1 MWQGHSEKRLVA
13 WADLRNSCKENPNL
27 DEVITTIHDWWQQAP
42 MVLRYLHCDLVDDWP
57 DPWDL
62 IAENTYCSLAKC
74 LGMCYTIRML
84 ARQDIDNVC
93 ILEIDNNDYIVQVN
107 KGLYCLNWNIDKVV
121 NMKQLENIEI
131 TRNID
136 SAVFAHK
143 IR

>member
-1 MWQGHSEKRLVA
+1 MWQSHSEKRLVA

-27 DEVITTIHDWWQQAP
+27 DEVITIIHDWWQQAP

-84 ARQDIDNVC
+84 ARQDIDNIC

>member
-1 MWQGHSEKRLVA
+1 MWQSHSEKRLVA

-27 DEVITTIHDWWQQAP
+27 DEMITIIHDWWQQAP

-84 ARQDIDNVC
+84 ARQDIDNIC

>member
-1 MWQGHSEKRLVA
+1 MAR
-13 WADLRNSCKENPNL
+13 PF
-27 DEVITTIHDWWQQAP
+27 
-42 MVLRYLHCDLVDDWP
+42 
-57 DPWDL
+57 
-62 IAENTYCSLAKC
+62 YCSLAKC

-84 ARQDIDNVC
+84 GRQDVDDVC
-93 ILEIDNNDYIVQVN
+93 ILEIDNNDYIVQIN
-107 KGLYCLNWNIDKVV
+107 NGLYCLNWNIDKVV

>member
-1 MWQGHSEKRLVA
+1 MWQSHSEKRLVA
-13 WADLRNSCKENPNL
+13 WADLRNSCKENPSL

-42 MVLRYLHCDLVDDWP
+42 MVLHYLHCDLVDDWP

-84 ARQDIDNVC
+84 GRQDVDDVC

>member
-1 MWQGHSEKRLVA
+1 MWQSHSEKRLVA

-27 DEVITTIHDWWQQAP
+27 DKVITIIHDWWQQAP

>member
-13 WADLRNSCKENPNL
+13 WADLRNSCKENPSL

-42 MVLRYLHCDLVDDWP
+42 MVLHYLHCDLVDDWP

-84 ARQDIDNVC
+84 GRQDVDDVC
-93 ILEIDNNDYIVQVN
+93 ILEIDNNDYIVQIN
-107 KGLYCLNWNIDKVV
+107 NGLYCLNWNIDKVV

>member
-1 MWQGHSEKRLVA
+1 MWQSHSEKRLVA

-27 DEVITTIHDWWQQAP
+27 DEVITIIHNWWQQAP

-84 ARQDIDNVC
+84 ERQDINTIC
-93 ILEIDNNDYIVQVN
+93 IQETSDNDYIVQVN
-107 KGLYCLNWNIDKVV
+107 NGLYVLNWNVDNIV
-121 NMKQLENIEI
+121 NMGLIDSLEIN
-131 TRNID
+131 RSMD

>member
-13 WADLRNSCKENPNL
+13 WADLRSSCKDNPNL

>member
-1 MWQGHSEKRLVA
+1 MWQSHSEKRLVA
-13 WADLRNSCKENPNL
+13 WADLRNSCKENPSL

-42 MVLRYLHCDLVDDWP
+42 MVLHYLHCDLVDDWP

-84 ARQDIDNVC
+84 GRQDVDDVC
-93 ILEIDNNDYIVQVN
+93 ILEIDNNDYIVQIN
-107 KGLYCLNWNIDKVV
+107 NGLYCLNWNIDKVV

>member
-1 MWQGHSEKRLVA
+1 
-13 WADLRNSCKENPNL
+13 
-27 DEVITTIHDWWQQAP
+27 
-42 MVLRYLHCDLVDDWP
+42 MVLRYLHCDFVDEWP
-57 DPWDL
+57 DPLDL

-74 LGMCYTIRML
+74 LGMFYTIRML

-107 KGLYCLNWNIDKVV
+107 KGLYCLNWNVDKVV

>member
-1 MWQGHSEKRLVA
+1 MWQSHSEKRLVA

-27 DEVITTIHDWWQQAP
+27 NEVITIIHDWWQQAP
-42 MVLRYLHCDLVDDWP
+42 MVLRYLHCDLVNDWP

-74 LGMCYTIRML
+74 LGMCYTICML
-84 ARQDIDNVC
+84 DRQDVDDVC
-93 ILEIDNNDYIVQVN
+93 ILEIDNNDYIVRLN

-136 SAVFAHK
+136 SAVFVHK

>member
-74 LGMCYTIRML
+74 LGMCYTICML
-84 ARQDIDNVC
+84 ERQDVDNVC
-93 ILEIDNNDYIVQVN
+93 ILEVDNNDYIVQVN
-107 KGLYCLNWNIDKVV
+107 KGLYCLNWNVDKVV

>member
-1 MWQGHSEKRLVA
+1 MWQSHSEKRLVA

-27 DEVITTIHDWWQQAP
+27 DEVITIIHDWWQQAP

-84 ARQDIDNVC
+84 GRQDIDNVC

>member
-1 MWQGHSEKRLVA
+1 MWQSHSEKRLVA

-27 DEVITTIHDWWQQAP
+27 DEVITIIHDWWQQAP
-42 MVLRYLHCDLVDDWP
+42 MVLRYLHCDLVNDWP

-84 ARQDIDNVC
+84 ARQDIDNIC

-107 KGLYCLNWNIDKVV
+107 KGLYCLNWNVDKVV